1 MSHELSLQYRLS
13 HPFQSLRNQN
23 EEQDIEKDETGVD
36 INDEP
41 PIPPHRR
48 STHKLMVRGLSADY
62 LLREN
67 DFFQLPRRSGV
78 CRVCGEKV
86 SLHIIQI

>member
-48 STHKLMVRGLSADY
+48 STHKKPGTDGAWSPPNIY
-62 LLREN
+62 
-67 DFFQLPRRSGV
+67 
-78 CRVCGEKV
+78 
-86 SLHIIQI
+86 

>member
-1 MSHELSLQYRLS
+1 MSHELSLQYWLS

-41 PIPPHRR
+41 PIPPLRR
-48 STHKLMVRGLSADY
+48 STHKKRGTDGAWS
-62 LLREN
+62 
-67 DFFQLPRRSGV
+67 RRRLFTESPAN
-78 CRVCGEKV
+78 K
-86 SLHIIQI
+86 S